1 MISLH
6 SRGEQNMKIEIA
18 TGKMEDVA
26 DELAVIFVFQ
36 NDKLPNKPSSLR
48 RIDKALKGEISKLF
62 KNKTFTGKTGQAM
75 VLHTL
80 GNLKT
85 ERILLVGLGEKKKF
99 DADTLRKTS
108 AGAFHKAKESGI
120 GDVAVELPEEI
131 LNIPADVQAEAI
143 VTGAKLSI
151 YKFKKHVSK
160 KDEDTAFSQMK
171 IICSKRVA
179 KKVEKSAKEADII
192 ADGVALAKDITND
205 SGMQV
210 HPSSISLLAQKTAK
224 ANGFKCKVLE
234 EKEIEKK
241 NMGGLYNVGKGS
253 ENPPRLVVMEYGSK
267 KHPTVAIVG
276 KGMVFDSGGLSL
288 KPSQGM
294 EVMKS
299 DKSGAAVVIGVMQAA
314 ARLKIPIHLIGIA
327 PLAEN
332 MPSGRSYKPGD
343 VIYTMSGKTVEVLNT
358 DAEGRLILAD
368 GLTYAH
374 QYKPKY
380 IIDIATLTGAC
391 MIALGS
397 HVSGLLGNDRKL
409 INNLARAGESVGE
422 RLWELPLYEEYR
434 EQMKSD
440 IADIKNVGG
449 RFGGCITAAA
459 FLSSFVEG
467 HKWAHIDIAGTAW
480 STENRGYL
488 NKGATAFG
496 VRLILEF
503 LRKVK

>member
-1 MISLH
+1 
-6 SRGEQNMKIEIA
+6 MKIDVG
-18 TGKMEDVA
+18 TGNIEDVA
-26 DELAVIFVFQ
+26 DELAAIFVIQ
-36 NDKLPNKPSSLR
+36 ADKIPTKPSSLK
-48 RIDKALKGEISKLF
+48 RIDKALNGEISRLF
-62 KNKTFTGKTGQAM
+62 ENKTFTGKTGQAM

-80 GNLKT
+80 GNLKA
-85 ERILLVGLGEKKKF
+85 ERIMLLGLGERKKF
-99 DADTLRKTS
+99 NVDVLRKTS
-108 AGAFHKAKESGI
+108 ASAFHKAKESGVRNI
-120 GDVAVELPEEI
+120 AVELPEDI
-131 LNIPADVQAEAI
+131 LRIPADMQVEAI
-143 VTGAKLSI
+143 VTGGKLST
-151 YKFKKHVSK
+151 YKFRKHVSK
-160 KDEDTAFSQMK
+160 KDEDTTFNQME

-179 KKVEKSAKEADII
+179 KKVEKSAKQADII

-210 HPSSISLLAQKTAK
+210 HPSSISLLAQETAK
-224 ANGFKCKVLE
+224 ANGFKCKVLD
-234 EKEIEKK
+234 EKTIEKK

-314 ARLKIPIHLIGIA
+314 AQLKLPIHLIGIA

-343 VIYTMSGKTVEVLNT
+343 VIYTMSGKSVEVLNT

-397 HVSGLLGNDRKL
+397 HAAGLIGNDRTL
-409 INNLARAGESVGE
+409 IGNLAKAGESVGE
-422 RLWELPLYEEYR
+422 RLWELPLYDEYK

-449 RFGGCITAAA
+449 RYGGCITAAA

-480 STENRGYL
+480 STENKGYL

-496 VRLILEF
+496 VRLIVEF